1 MNVKKRKPKIKV
13 HCFIQVIAT
22 ALICD
27 YSEVN
32 NTTSNHYN
40 QRSIYTKRVGTLR
53 KKI

>member
-1 MNVKKRKPKIKV
+1 MWKIENQKIKV
-13 HCFIQVIAT
+13 HSFIQVIAT

-40 QRSIYTKRVGTLR
+40 QKSI
-53 KKI
+53 